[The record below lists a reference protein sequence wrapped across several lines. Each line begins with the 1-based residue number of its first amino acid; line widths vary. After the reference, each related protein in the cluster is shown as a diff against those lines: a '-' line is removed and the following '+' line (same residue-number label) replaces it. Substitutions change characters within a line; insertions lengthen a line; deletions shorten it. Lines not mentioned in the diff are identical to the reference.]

1 MHGTG
6 GGCERHHSGRAA
18 VVDAPELVGFYQ
30 ARGAVAL
37 ARTGPLS
44 NAYPGAAVGH
54 TPSGI
59 DNPAV
64 Q

>member
-37 ARTGPLS
+37 ARTGHCRTRT
-44 NAYPGAAVGH
+44 GAAVGH